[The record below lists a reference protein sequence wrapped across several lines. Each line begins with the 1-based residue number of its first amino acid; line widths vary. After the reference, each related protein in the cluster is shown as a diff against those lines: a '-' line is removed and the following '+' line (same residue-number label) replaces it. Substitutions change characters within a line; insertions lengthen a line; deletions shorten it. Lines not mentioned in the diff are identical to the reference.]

1 MLRNRL
7 PARMRLVLGFAIA
20 FMVLEAAA
28 AAFVFWRVQFALDR
42 RLDTDQRSQTT
53 DLRDASVRLSPAAA
67 LASIQGRARDA
78 QILGADGA
86 VLAAGPGIP
95 KGTALISPAQAAVAS
110 RTELHEGR
118 GSLLSKGGRHVRILA
133 LPVQGA
139 GGAAVAVTAV
149 ILDQRDE
156 ALRELL
162 AQLAIANLITLA
174 IASFVGYRFAHAALD
189 PVERYRTQA
198 ERIAGGATGVRL
210 NVPPGPPDE
219 ITRLGTTLNAMLDA
233 LEQSARRQQQLVDDA
248 SHELRTPIAALTA
261 EIELARRKPRTVAEH
276 EEALARV
283 AALAQDLADLAERL
297 LTLGAIATTR
307 VDVRGHPAASLI
319 DAAARRARSQLAD
332 GSGRP
337 VVTEAPNEVTINA
350 DERLL
355 ALALGNLVDN
365 AVRHGAGPITL
376 TAFILPGG
384 TTVSVHDVGTIDPE
398 FLPHAAERFRQGEAS
413 RAGAGAGLAS
423 HS

>member
-20 FMVLEAAA
+20 LMVLEAAA

-53 DLRDASVRLSPAAA
+53 DLRDASVRLPPAAA

-110 RTELHEGR
+110 RTELHAGR

-189 PVERYRTQA
+189 PVER
-198 ERIAGGATGVRL
+198 
-210 NVPPGPPDE
+210 
-219 ITRLGTTLNAMLDA
+219 
-233 LEQSARRQQQLVDDA
+233 
-248 SHELRTPIAALTA
+248 
-261 EIELARRKPRTVAEH
+261 
-276 EEALARV
+276 
-283 AALAQDLADLAERL
+283 
-297 LTLGAIATTR
+297 
-307 VDVRGHPAASLI
+307 
-319 DAAARRARSQLAD
+319 
-332 GSGRP
+332 
-337 VVTEAPNEVTINA
+337 
-350 DERLL
+350 
-355 ALALGNLVDN
+355 
-365 AVRHGAGPITL
+365 
-376 TAFILPGG
+376 
-384 TTVSVHDVGTIDPE
+384 
-398 FLPHAAERFRQGEAS
+398 
-413 RAGAGAGLAS
+413 
-423 HS
+423 